1 MEAHLLEWVNL
12 AIRWLH
18 VIAGIAW
25 IGSSFFFMWL
35 DSHLEPGETS
45 NEDIEGELWMVHSG
59 GFYQVEK
66 YKVAPPRMPK
76 TLHWFKWEAGVTWI
90 SGISLLIVAFY
101 LTGRGVFLVDG
112 SSPVSAPV
120 AMAIGIA
127 TLVVGWFVYDGIYR
141 SSLGK
146 TGNLAAG
153 ISFILLVVVAYFLS
167 EVFSGRAAYIH
178 VGALMG
184 TIMAAN
190 VWAVIIPSQ
199 QNLVDATLA
208 GKARDPSMGPKAK
221 QRSVH
226 NNYMTLPV
234 IFIMFSGHYPSTFG
248 HEMNWLVLI
257 GLALVGAVTRH
268 YFNLRNAG
276 AGFKGWTWG
285 VSVAGMIALIVY
297 TAPAM
302 MSSGRVDEGP
312 SITFAQ
318 IQPIVAE
325 RCTVCHSATPTQSG
339 FSVAPMGVVFDR
351 PEDVQVMAA
360 RIKAQSVT
368 TQAMPL
374 GNITGMTEE
383 ERSLLGHWIDAGARI
398 EE

>member
-18 VIAGIAW
+18 IIAGIAW

-35 DSHLEPGETS
+35 DSHLEPGETPK
-45 NEDIEGELWMVHSG
+45 EDIEGELWMVHSG

-66 YKVAPPRMPK
+66 FKVAPTKMPK
-76 TLHWFKWEAGVTWI
+76 TLHWFKWEAAVTWI
-90 SGISLLIVAFY
+90 SGISLLLVAFY
-101 LTGRGVFLVDG
+101 LTGRGVFLIDG
-112 SSPVSAPV
+112 SSPVSAPI
-120 AMAIGIA
+120 AMGIGIA
-127 TLVVGWFVYDGIYR
+127 TLVVGWLVYDGIYR
-141 SSLGK
+141 SPLGK
-146 TGNLAAG
+146 TGNLAAA
-153 ISFILLVVVAYFLS
+153 ISFVLLVVAAYFLS
-167 EVFSGRAAYIH
+167 EIFSGRAAYIH

-184 TIMAAN
+184 TIMAFN

-199 QNLVDATLA
+199 QNLVNATLA
-208 GKARDPSMGPKAK
+208 GKPRDLSMGPKAK

-234 IFIMFSGHYPSTFG
+234 IFIMVSGHYPSTFG

-257 GLALVGAVTRH
+257 GLAIVGATTRH

-285 VSVAGMIALIVY
+285 VSVAGMAALIVY

-302 MSSGRVDEGP
+302 LQGEADDAPRV
-312 SITFAQ
+312 TYAQ

-325 RCTVCHSATPTQSG
+325 RCTVCHSATPTQAG
-339 FSVAPMGVVFDR
+339 FSVAPLGVVFDQ
-351 PEDVQVMAA
+351 PQDIQAMAD
-360 RIKAQSVT
+360 RIKVLSVT

-374 GNITGMTEE
+374 GNLTSMTEE
-383 ERSLLGHWIDAGARI
+383 ERRLVGNWIDAGAKI
-398 EE
+398 EQ